1 MASHPQARPVSQ
13 VSRSERAPQKSLA
26 LVGFMGSGKSAVGV
40 IVAHRAH
47 TAFFDLDLMI
57 EKAAGMSI
65 SKIFSTRGEAEFRS
79 LESQLLPDALR
90 EGAVAAL
97 GGGTIID
104 AANWRVVNQRAV
116 TVYLELPFDALWERI
131 EGSVDRPLL
140 SGRTRSEVA
149 EIFERR
155 RPRYE
160 EATHRVAATRP
171 PGQLAGEI
179 LALWRA

>member
-1 MASHPQARPVSQ
+1 
-13 VSRSERAPQKSLA
+13 
-26 LVGFMGSGKSAVGV
+26 MGSGKSAVGV

-47 TAFFDLDLMI
+47 SPFFDLDLMI
-57 EKAAGMSI
+57 EKSAGTSI
-65 SKIFSTRGEAEFRS
+65 SRIFATRGEAEFRA
-79 LESQLLPDALR
+79 LESQMLPNALR

-97 GGGTIID
+97 GGGTVMND
-104 AANWRVVNQRAV
+104 TNWNLINERAV

-131 EGSVDRPLL
+131 EGSADRPLL
-140 SGRTRSEVA
+140 TGRTRAEVA

-160 EATHRVAATRP
+160 EATHRVAAARP

-179 LALWRA
+179 LALWRG